1 MAFELNPENEQK
13 PEDKQKSK
21 LSETSTKMMTLL
33 KLSMDD
39 KILEQGK
46 FVWEDEVFVNC
57 MKGMK
62 AAGMPLPEKTKEVQ
76 ALIRLIIAALETS
89 KVKRMLDYKY

>member
-1 MAFELNPENEQK
+1 MAFELNPEPDNA
-13 PEDKQKSK
+13 PKSEEPK
-21 LSETSTKMMTLL
+21 LSGTAKKMMILL

-46 FVWEDEVFVNC
+46 FVWEDEDFLNC